1 MLWKY
6 QLTNFK
12 AFRETALL
20 PIRPITLIYGPNSSG
35 KSSILQ
41 SLLLLKQTLEEAES
55 TDVRLLPKGKLTNL
69 GNYREFVHRHDVN
82 QPFAIKVIFKG
93 EDSPNL
99 GLRIAFAYDQQNFSS
114 TLLIFWW
121 KWYCKI
127 QIDQPLKAEVL
138 DLWFVSLAY
147 HLVSGRAFSSF
158 DLFQDREDIP
168 IVTYR
173 EKRVGDNVVLT
184 VDNVYSEHPFWQNWW
199 KDAQPKLLDLFRHQT
214 NDAIKAWQQLKSIPA
229 NQKKRIADALAKQI
243 APLKQELEQIE
254 ESQRSQTPLA
264 DCIDEMEYLI
274 ELDQRLKTYTLA
286 QAIEDFL
293 KITSYSFIE
302 YRNFLPDNPGEWK
315 EEFISF
321 EEFFPLEDIHLF
333 KLHQRLGTFEA
344 LSKLTVEVSNLLRV
358 FLGDIIYI
366 APLRDYPERLYI
378 FSGNTS
384 EQVGKTGKGISDLLF
399 KRPDL
404 LERVNQRL
412 TDFDLKY
419 ELKVE
424 KFKSQD
430 TDQLSDIFA
439 LRLVDQFTDV
449 NVSLLDVGFGISQ
462 VLPIII
468 QSMASSGKIIMIEQP
483 EIHIHPRLQ
492 TELGSLLA
500 ECIKEPFYNEFIIET
515 HSEHLMLRLQ
525 KLIRKGEL
533 EVEDVSVIYVDR
545 TPKGA
550 KCKLLRLNEEGYF
563 IDEWPDGF
571 FEEGYKERFS

>member
-12 AFRETALL
+12 AFGETDPL

-82 QPFAIKVIFKG
+82 QSFAIKVVLKG

-99 GLRIAFAYDQQNFSS
+99 GLRIAFAYDQQNASSIFS
-114 TLLIFWW
+114 
-121 KWYCKI
+121 
-127 QIDQPLKAEVL
+127 AV
-138 DLWFVSLAY
+138 
-147 HLVSGRAFSSF
+147 

-173 EKRVGDNVVLT
+173 EEAVDGNVVLT
-184 VDNVYSEHPFWQNWW
+184 VDTVYSEHHFWQNWW
-199 KDAQPKLLDLFRHQT
+199 KNTQPKLLDLFRHQT
-214 NDAIKAWQQLKSIPA
+214 NDAIKAWQQLKTIPA
-229 NQKKRIADALAKQI
+229 NQKKKISDALAKQI

-254 ESQRSQTPLA
+254 ESERSESPLA

-274 ELDQRLKTYTLA
+274 DLDQRLKTYTLT
-286 QAIEDFL
+286 QAIEDLL
-293 KITSYSFIE
+293 KVASYSFME

-315 EEFISF
+315 ETFSQL
-321 EEFFPLEDIHLF
+321 EEFLPLEIIHLT
-333 KLHQRLGTFEA
+333 KLHKSLGTFEV
-344 LSKLTVEVSNLLRV
+344 LRNLTVEVANLLRV
-358 FLGDIIYI
+358 FLGEIIYI

-378 FSGNTS
+378 FNGNTS
-384 EQVGKTGKGISDLLF
+384 GQVGRTGKGISDLLF

-412 TDFDLKY
+412 KNFDLKY

-424 KFKSQD
+424 RFTSQD
-430 TDQLSDIFA
+430 TAQLSDIFA

-462 VLPIII
+462 VLPVII
-468 QSMASSGKIIMIEQP
+468 QSMASSGKTIIIEQP

-492 TELGSLLA
+492 TELGSLLV
-500 ECIKEPFYNEFIIET
+500 ECIKEPFFNEFIIET

-533 EVEDVSVIYVDR
+533 DLQDVSVIYVDR
-545 TPKGA
+545 TPNGA
-550 KCKLLRLNEEGYF
+550 QCKLLRLDEEGYF

>member
-1 MLWKY
+1 MLRQY

-12 AFRETALL
+12 AFGDTDPL

-82 QPFAIKVIFKG
+82 QPFGIKVVFKVG
-93 EDSPNL
+93 DSPNL
-99 GLRIAFAYDQQNFSS
+99 GLRITFAYDQQKNIPIFS
-114 TLLIFWW
+114 
-121 KWYCKI
+121 
-127 QIDQPLKAEVL
+127 AV
-138 DLWFVSLAY
+138 
-147 HLVSGRAFSSF
+147 

-173 EKRVGDNVVLT
+173 EETAGNNVVLT
-184 VDNVYSEHPFWQNWW
+184 VDTVHSEHPFWQNWW
-199 KDAQPKLLDLFRHQT
+199 KNGQPKLLDLFRHQT
-214 NDAIKAWQQLKSIPA
+214 NDAIKAWQQLKSITA
-229 NQKKRIADALAKQI
+229 NQKKKISDALAKQI

-254 ESQRSQTPLA
+254 PDQRSQSPLA

-274 ELDQRLKTYTLA
+274 DLDQRLKTYTLA

-293 KITSYSFIE
+293 KVTSYSFMG
-302 YRNFLPDNPGEWK
+302 YRNFLPDNPGEWQK
-315 EEFISF
+315 EFFSF
-321 EEFFPLEDIHLF
+321 EEFFPLEIIHLF

-344 LSKLTVEVSNLLRV
+344 LSNLTIEAANLLRV
-358 FLGDIIYI
+358 FLGEIIYI

-412 TDFDLKY
+412 KDFDLKY

-424 KFKSQD
+424 KFTSQD
-430 TDQLSDIFA
+430 TAQLSDIFA

-449 NVSLLDVGFGISQ
+449 NVSMLDVGFGISQ

-500 ECIKEPFYNEFIIET
+500 ECIKEPFYNDFIIET

-533 EVEDVSVIYVDR
+533 DVEDVSVIYVDR
-545 TPKGA
+545 TADGA
-550 KCKLLRLNEEGYF
+550 KCKLLRLDEEGYF
-563 IDEWPDGF
+563 IDEWPNGF